1 MDRMIFVNLPVRDV
15 RASRAFYTG
24 LGFTV
29 NEDFSDDQVTAIVVS
44 DQIVVM
50 LLERPRF
57 EDFLQG
63 TQVADAHSSTE
74 VLNALSAS
82 SREEVDLFVE
92 RAVAH
97 GGTVRR
103 PYTEGGMYGQ
113 SVADPDGHVWEV
125 FFMEGPME
133 GPEGAT

>member
-1 MDRMIFVNLPVRDV
+1 MIFVNLPVEDV
-15 RASRAFYTG
+15 TASRAFYTG

-29 NEDFSDDQVTAIVVS
+29 NEQFSDDQVTAVVVS

-57 EDFLQG
+57 EEFLQG
-63 TQVADAHSSTE
+63 TRIADAHRTTE
-74 VLNALSAS
+74 VLNALSAA
-82 SREEVDLFVE
+82 SREEVDRFVE

-97 GGTVRR
+97 GGKARR

-113 SVADPDGHVWEV
+113 SVTDPDGHVWEV
-125 FFMEGPME
+125 FVMEA
-133 GPEGAT
+133 EGAG